1 MPRKTN
7 TKILKENLIFCEGRD
22 EQEFLIQYLNS
33 TALSR
38 EPFFSNDIQVI
49 DFGGNSE
56 LAKKLAVLKNMDG
69 FEKVTSLLIIRDAE
83 TDAETA
89 CLEIQHALGKNNLPV
104 PQKPHC
110 WKGEKLKV
118 GFFLFPVLHDCAKEG
133 TLEDLC
139 LSILADPSADD
150 TLNEINLFL
159 ERLESCCQKSFSR
172 IFKAKLHT
180 YFSVHN
186 DFVSLKIGEAAAA
199 GAFDW
204 NNAALASLK
213 NFLQEVLR

>member
-1 MPRKTN
+1 MPRKTH

-33 TALSR
+33 TALSY
-38 EPFFSNDIQVI
+38 ESCFSNDIQVI

-56 LAKKLAVLKNMDG
+56 LARKLAVLKNMDG
-69 FEKVTSLLIIRDAE
+69 FHKVTSLLILRDAE
-83 TDAETA
+83 TDADAA
-89 CLEIQHALGKNNLPV
+89 CLEIQHALGRNNLPV

-110 WKGEKLKV
+110 WEGEALKV
-118 GFFLFPVLHDCAKEG
+118 GFVLLPDLYDSAREG

-139 LSILADPSADD
+139 LSILAEPSSEE
-150 TLNEINLFL
+150 TLEEISLFL
-159 ERLESCCQKSFSR
+159 ERLAYRRQKPFSR

-186 DFVSLKIGEAAAA
+186 DYVSLKIGEAAAA

-204 NNAALASLK
+204 NNAALASFK
-213 NFLQEVLR
+213 SFLQEVL

>member
-7 TKILKENLIFCEGRD
+7 TRILKENLIICEGRD

-33 TALSR
+33 AALSDT
-38 EPFFSNDIQVI
+38 PGFSNDIQVI

-56 LAKKLAVLKNMDG
+56 LRQKLAVLKNTAG
-69 FEKVTSLLIIRDAE
+69 FDQVTSLLVIRDAE
-83 TDAETA
+83 TNAEAA
-89 CLEIQHALGKNNLPV
+89 CREIQHALEKNSFPV
-104 PQKPHC
+104 PQVPHY
-110 WKGEKLKV
+110 WEGDLFKV
-118 GFFLFPVLHDCAKEG
+118 GFVLFPTCDNVVQNG

-139 LSILADPSADD
+139 LSILSDPLAANLLEDID
-150 TLNEINLFL
+150 IFLNQL
-159 ERLESCCQKSFSR
+159 ENHHQRSFSR

-186 DFVSLKIGEAAAA
+186 DYVSLKIGEAAAA

-204 NNAALASLK
+204 NHPALTSLK
-213 NFLQEVLR
+213 NFLKEIF

>member
-7 TKILKENLIFCEGRD
+7 TQILKSNLILCEGRD

-33 TALSR
+33 VALADT
-38 EPFFSNDIQVI
+38 PGFSNDIQVI

-56 LAKKLAVLKNMDG
+56 LAKKLEILKNMAD
-69 FEKVTSLLIIRDAE
+69 FDKLTSLLVIRDAE
-83 TDAETA
+83 TSAESA
-89 CLEIQHALGKNNLPV
+89 CQEIQRALRENGFPI
-104 PQKPHC
+104 PQEPC
-110 WKGEKLKV
+110 RWKGESLKV
-118 GFFLFPVLHDCAKEG
+118 GFVLFPSCDNTLQDG

-139 LSILADPSADD
+139 LSILSEQSADA
-150 TLNEINLFL
+150 TLEEIGLFL
-159 ERLESCCQKSFSR
+159 ARLENRHQKVFSR

-186 DFVSLKIGEAAAA
+186 DYVSLKIGEAAAA

-204 NNAALASLK
+204 DNIALKPLK
-213 NFLQEVLR
+213 SFIQEIL

>member
-7 TKILKENLIFCEGRD
+7 TQILKSNLILCEGRD

-33 TALSR
+33 TALSNTP
-38 EPFFSNDIQVI
+38 EFSNDIQVI

-56 LAKKLAVLKNMDG
+56 LTKKLAILKNMDN
-69 FEKVTSLLIIRDAE
+69 FDKLTSLLIIRDAE
-83 TDAETA
+83 TSAESA
-89 CLEIQHALGKNNLPV
+89 CREIQRALRENGFSV
-104 PQKPHC
+104 PKGPHC
-110 WKGEKLKV
+110 WEGELLKV
-118 GFFLFPVLHDCAKEG
+118 GFVLFPTCGSILQNG

-139 LSILADPSADD
+139 LSILSDQSADES
-150 TLNEINLFL
+150 LEEIDLFL
-159 ERLESCCQKSFSR
+159 ARLKKRCQRSFPR

-186 DFVSLKIGEAAAA
+186 DYVSLKIGEAAAA

-204 NNAALASLK
+204 DNITLEPLR
-213 NFLQEVLR
+213 NFIQEVL

>member
-7 TKILKENLIFCEGRD
+7 TQILKEKLIICEGRD

-33 TALSR
+33 TALSDT
-38 EPFFSNDIQVI
+38 PAFSNDFQVI

-56 LAKKLAVLKNMDG
+56 LTRKLEILKNMAH
-69 FEKVTSLLIIRDAE
+69 FESVTSLMVARDAE
-83 TDAETA
+83 NNSEAA
-89 CLEIQHALGKNNLPV
+89 CQEIQHALKQAGFPV
-104 PQKPHC
+104 PQKPNC
-110 WKGEKLKV
+110 WEGLTLKV
-118 GFFLFPVLHDCAKEG
+118 GFVLFPTCSANVREG

-139 LSILADPSADD
+139 VSILSDPLASD
-150 TLNEINLFL
+150 TLDEITSFL
-159 ERLESCCQKSFSR
+159 SRLESRRHQSFLR

-186 DFVSLKIGEAAAA
+186 DYVSLKIGEAAAA

-204 NNAALASLK
+204 NNKMLDPFK
-213 NFLQEVLR
+213 NFLKEIV

>member
-7 TKILKENLIFCEGRD
+7 TKILKKHLIICEGRD

-33 TALSR
+33 AALSDI
-38 EPFFSNDIQVI
+38 PAFSNDIQVI

-56 LAKKLAVLKNMDG
+56 LAQKLAVLKNMEN
-69 FEKVTSLLIIRDAE
+69 FENALSLLIIRDAE
-83 TDAETA
+83 TNAKAA
-89 CLEIQHALGKNNLPV
+89 CHEIQNALGKNNFPI

-110 WKGEKLKV
+110 WEGQIPKV
-118 GFFLFPVLHDCAKEG
+118 GFVLFPTCDDIAKNG

-139 LSILADPSADD
+139 LSILSDPMATD
-150 TLNEINLFL
+150 TLEEINLFL
-159 ERLESCCQKSFSR
+159 HQLEDHQHRYFSR
-172 IFKAKLHT
+172 IFKVKLHT

-186 DFVSLKIGEAAAA
+186 NYVSLKIGEAAAA

-204 NNAALASLK
+204 NNPVLEPLK
-213 NFLQEVLR
+213 NFLQEVL

>member
-7 TKILKENLIFCEGRD
+7 TQILKSNLILCEGRD

-33 TALSR
+33 TALSDIP
-38 EPFFSNDIQVI
+38 EFSNNIQVI

-56 LAKKLAVLKNMDG
+56 LTKKLQILKNMANFD
-69 FEKVTSLLIIRDAE
+69 KLTSLLVVRDAE
-83 TDAETA
+83 TCAESA
-89 CLEIQHALGKNNLPV
+89 CREIQRALRENGFSIPKE
-104 PQKPHC
+104 PHC
-110 WKGEKLKV
+110 WEGELLKV
-118 GFFLFPVLHDCAKEG
+118 GFVLFPACDNTLQNG

-139 LSILADPSADD
+139 LSILSDQSADGI
-150 TLNEINLFL
+150 LEEIGLFL
-159 ERLESCCQKSFSR
+159 TRLENRHQRTFSR

-186 DFVSLKIGEAAAA
+186 DYVSLKIGEAAAA

-204 NNAALASLK
+204 NNIALESLK
-213 NFLQEVLR
+213 SFMQEVL